1 MSLRHIMTPR
11 FCLAFG
17 GALVVAAV
25 LATHRGGP
33 APSPE
38 GDGVVFVYFPSLCAA
53 PGDATHCREIPQP
66 SRPAF
71 SSMAACSAY
80 ADVQLRLENN
90 PRVMASCMKQRE
102 G

>member
-1 MSLRHIMTPR
+1 MSLGHIITKR

-25 LATHRGGP
+25 LVTHRGQP
-33 APSPE
+33 ARNLA

-53 PGDATHCREIPQP
+53 PGDSSNCHEIPGP
-66 SRPAF
+66 ERPAF
-71 SSMAACSAY
+71 ASMAACSAY
-80 ADVQLRLENN
+80 ADVQLRRENN
-90 PRVMASCMKQRE
+90 PRIMARCMKQWE